1 MVEVAVNKSFKEN
14 NRHFKYNFKSNTDR
28 IVLFGP
34 SGSGKS
40 NLIKMI
46 VGFMDPDEGTI
57 KINNNT
63 FFSDNKKKKLPIYKR
78 RVGYLPQ
85 EYTLFPHMTVEEN
98 ILYGTKINKIKINQ
112 DNYYSLLEKLELI
125 HKLNLYPN
133 QLSGGEKQRVAFAR
147 AILVNPD
154 ILLFDEPFSSL
165 DKVIKDKLRDTVIDI
180 IDETGKKAIFVTH
193 DFEDAF
199 ILGKEVFVIN
209 NGKIIE
215 NGTANDIFNNP
226 QFVETAKILNI
237 KNIWK
242 AKEFKKL
249 FNNIHISA
257 PFVGIKSENIL
268 INPKNTDFKIKGSP
282 TKIRKKGTITEIEFL
297 INNIR
302 FISITPETNISENEI
317 IEIGFSKDNLLFLK
331 ELENESFSSNQRKIQ
346 KNYHWK

>member
-1 MVEVAVNKSFKEN
+1 MVEVAVNKFFKKN
-14 NRHFKYNFKSNTDR
+14 NRHFKYNLKSNTDR

-46 VGFMDPDEGTI
+46 VGFIDPDEGTI
-57 KINNNT
+57 KINNNI
-63 FFSDNKKKKLPIYKR
+63 FFSNNKKKKLPIYKR

-98 ILYGTKINKIKINQ
+98 ILYGIKINKININH
-112 DNYYSLLEKLELI
+112 DNYYNLLEKLELNE
-125 HKLNLYPN
+125 KLDFYPE

-215 NGTANDIFNNP
+215 NGSANEIFNRP
-226 QFVETAKILNI
+226 KFVETAKILNI
-237 KNIWK
+237 KNIWNR
-242 AKEFKKL
+242 EDFYEIL
-249 FNNIHISA
+249 DDINIPT
-257 PFVGIKSENIL
+257 PFVGIKPENIL
-268 INPKNTDFKIKGSP
+268 INPNNTDFKLKVKIG
-282 TKIRKKGTITEIEFL
+282 KIRKKGVITEIEFVTD
-297 INNIR
+297 NIK
-302 FISITPETNISENEI
+302 FISVIPEANVSENEI
-317 IEIGFSKDNLLFLK
+317 VKIGFSKNNLLFLK
-331 ELENESFSSNQRKIQ
+331 
-346 KNYHWK
+346 

>member
-1 MVEVAVNKSFKEN
+1 MVEVAVNKFFKKN
-14 NRHFKYNFKSNTDR
+14 NRHFKYNLKSNTDR

-46 VGFMDPDEGTI
+46 VGFIDPDEGTI
-57 KINNNT
+57 KINNNI
-63 FFSDNKKKKLPIYKR
+63 FFSNNKKKKLPIYKR

-85 EYTLFPHMTVEEN
+85 EYTLFPHMTVEKN
-98 ILYGTKINKIKINQ
+98 ILYGIKINKININH
-112 DNYYSLLEKLELI
+112 DNYYNLLEKLELI
-125 HKLNLYPN
+125 EKLDFYPE

-215 NGTANDIFNNP
+215 NGSANEIFNRP
-226 QFVETAKILNI
+226 KFVETAKILNI
-237 KNIWK
+237 KNIWNR
-242 AKEFKKL
+242 EDFYEIL
-249 FNNIHISA
+249 DDINIPT
-257 PFVGIKSENIL
+257 PFVGIKPENIL
-268 INPKNTDFKIKGSP
+268 INPNNTDFKLKVKIG
-282 TKIRKKGTITEIEFL
+282 KIRKKGVITEIEFVTD
-297 INNIR
+297 NIK
-302 FISITPETNISENEI
+302 FISVIPEANVSENEI
-317 IEIGFSKDNLLFLK
+317 VKIGFSKNNLLFLK
-331 ELENESFSSNQRKIQ
+331 
-346 KNYHWK
+346 